1 MISIPVSVGELLDKL
16 SILRIKTIKIQN
28 PEKLEK
34 VTHEYELL
42 HELSQNYLG
51 VKEYFNLYDDLIA
64 TNSKLWEIEDKLRV
78 LEKQKI
84 FNEEFIE
91 LARKVYYT
99 NDERFEIKNKINLL
113 LDSEIQE
120 QKSYEDYKN

>member
-113 LDSEIQE
+113 LDSDIQE

>member
-64 TNSKLWEIEDKLRV
+64 TNSKLWEIEDKLRI

>member
-99 NDERFEIKNKINLL
+99 NDERFEIKNKIKLL

>member
-1 MISIPVSVGELLDKL
+1 MISIPVSVGELLDKV

>member
-28 PEKLEK
+28 PVKLEK

>member
-99 NDERFEIKNKINLL
+99 NDERFEIKNKINT
-113 LDSEIQE
+113 IVFYICTI
-120 QKSYEDYKN
+120 KIFFI

>member
-84 FNEEFIE
+84 FKEEFIE

>member
-28 PEKLEK
+28 PEKLKK

>member
-34 VTHEYELL
+34 VTHEYKLL

-84 FNEEFIE
+84 FNKEFIE

>member
-42 HELSQNYLG
+42 HELSQNYLIFET
-51 VKEYFNLYDDLIA
+51 KP
-64 TNSKLWEIEDKLRV
+64 
-78 LEKQKI
+78 KQ
-84 FNEEFIE
+84 
-91 LARKVYYT
+91 
-99 NDERFEIKNKINLL
+99 
-113 LDSEIQE
+113 
-120 QKSYEDYKN
+120 

>member
-28 PEKLEK
+28 PEKIEK
-34 VTHEYELL
+34 VTHEYKLL

-84 FNEEFIE
+84 FNKEFIE